1 MADYSQ
7 MSTQQLLAL
16 YKQEQAKQGV
26 GGFANAAN
34 TTEYMKQI
42 AKNRAN
48 SDMKRL
54 EAAQATEQQAYENEA
69 TALGAEQVLKNTPTG
84 LFADQRVGLGKALG
98 GTFIG
103 GHLGIPNTEQTANME
118 TIKRLGNTGVLGQV
132 GQLKGPLS
140 DRDVSFV
147 QSLNYS
153 PEASKLDNQRMV
165 ETQKW
170 VARRQAAYAASLS
183 RWTELLGSPSA
194 TNAQGMTFDRF
205 WGDYSAKALP
215 RPDLARAMTAGKTQ
229 VPQRASAGPVKISGD
244 ADYNRLPSGAVFI
257 GPDGVKRKKP

>member
-1 MADYSQ
+1 MIDYSQ
-7 MSTQQLLAL
+7 MSTEQLLAL

-34 TTEYMKQI
+34 TAEYMKQI
-42 AKNRAN
+42 AKGRAAA
-48 SDMKRL
+48 DMKRL
-54 EAAQATEQQAYENEA
+54 TDAQATEQQAYENEQ
-69 TALGAEQVLKNTPTG
+69 TAMGAEQVLKNTPTG
-84 LFADQRVGLGKALG
+84 LFADQRMGLGKALG

-140 DRDVSFV
+140 DRDVAFV
-147 QSLNYS
+147 QSMNYS
-153 PEASKLDNQRMV
+153 PEASKADNLRMV

-170 VARRQAAYAASLS
+170 IAKRQAAYAASLN

-205 WGDYSAKALP
+205 WGQYSAKALP
-215 RPDLARAMTAGKTQ
+215 RPDIARATAGRKQ
-229 VPQRASAGPVKISGD
+229 LPQQQKAGGLSQAEQAELAALKKRF
-244 ADYNRLPSGAVFI
+244 NR
-257 GPDGVKRKKP
+257 

>member
-1 MADYSQ
+1 
-7 MSTQQLLAL
+7 
-16 YKQEQAKQGV
+16 
-26 GGFANAAN
+26 
-34 TTEYMKQI
+34 MKQI
-42 AKNRAN
+42 AKGRAV

-54 EAAQATEQQAYENEA
+54 TDAQATEQQAYENEA

-84 LFADQRVGLGKALG
+84 LFADQRMGLGKALG

-140 DRDVSFV
+140 DRDVAFV

-165 ETQKW
+165 DTQKW
-170 VARRQAAYAASLS
+170 VAKRQAAYAASLN

-205 WGDYSAKALP
+205 WGGYSAKALP
-215 RPDLARAMTAGKTQ
+215 RPDIARAMSAGKTQ
-229 VPQRASAGPVKISGD
+229 VPQRQ
-244 ADYNRLPSGAVFI
+244 NSGALS
-257 GPDGVKRKKP
+257 PAEQAELAALKKRLGK

>member
-1 MADYSQ
+1 MADLSQ
-7 MSTQQLLAL
+7 MSTEQLLAL

-34 TTEYMKQI
+34 TAEYMKQI
-42 AKNRAN
+42 AKGRATA
-48 SDMKRL
+48 DMKRITD
-54 EAAQATEQQAYENEA
+54 AQATEQQAYENEQ
-69 TALGAEQVLKNTPTG
+69 TAMGAEQVLKNTPTG
-84 LFADQRVGLGKALG
+84 LFADQRMGLGKALG
-98 GTFIG
+98 GKIG
-103 GHLGIPNTEQTANME
+103 GWFGVPTTEQTANME
-118 TIKRLGNTGVLGQV
+118 TLQRLGNTGVLGQV

-153 PEASKLDNQRMV
+153 PGSSKTDNLRMV

-170 VARRQAAYAASLS
+170 VAKRQAAYAASLN

-205 WGDYSAKALP
+205 WGQYSAKALP
-215 RPDLARAMTAGKTQ
+215 RPDIARATTGKQQ
-229 VPQRASAGPVKISGD
+229 VPQRAPAASAGWGTMKERP
-244 ADYNRLPSGAVFI
+244 
-257 GPDGVKRKKP
+257 